1 MSSTPSG
8 NSLAKIHKSARSDSL
23 QINPARPLAW
33 TLRLYRKGGNK
44 DEGSADKVT
53 VMKRSAAASDRRHLG
68 EIDYPIN
75 VQDFI
80 RGGGGGGEVGAG
92 GWR

>member
-1 MSSTPSG
+1 M
-8 NSLAKIHKSARSDSL
+8 AERHKSARSDSQ
-23 QINPARPLAW
+23 QIDPARRLTW
-33 TLRLYRKGGNK
+33 TLQLHPKGGNK
-44 DEGSADKVT
+44 DEEGSADKVT

-80 RGGGGGGEVGAG
+80 CGGGGGVGAG

>member
-1 MSSTPSG
+1 MSSSPTV
-8 NSLAKIHKSARSDSL
+8 NSLAKIHKSTRSDSQ
-23 QINPARPLAW
+23 QINPELRLAW
-33 TLRLYRKGGNK
+33 TLQLYQKGGNK
-44 DEGSADKVT
+44 DKGTADKVT
-53 VMKRSAAASDRRHLG
+53 VMKRSAAASDRSDLG

-80 RGGGGGGEVGAG
+80 CGGGGDGVGAG